1 VFSERLHERAAA
13 VGSRVCLGIDP
24 RAELHDASPLTGAE
38 RPDTSRED
46 DAAATARAVTS
57 YFRGLLDATADLI
70 ACCKPQSA
78 FFEALGLP
86 GLEALASLTAHARTL
101 GVPVILDAKRGDIDS
116 TAAAYASA
124 YLTGGRLA
132 GDALT
137 INPYLGMDSLEPFI
151 TTADDSGRGVF
162 VLLKT
167 SNSGSVDLQDVPL
180 ASGVPLYRHL
190 ANMLAARAGT
200 MPRDE
205 HGFTALGV
213 VVGATHA
220 SHLAELRSVLPRS
233 VFLVPG
239 YGAQGGTAD
248 DVAAAFDGNGRGAVV
263 SASRSLTYA
272 SGPVG
277 DDPTGAIDAA
287 RGAVVLMRD
296 AINGAIARR

>member
-1 VFSERLHERAAA
+1 MEEAPQPRAA
-13 VGSRVCLGIDP
+13 VGQLPAHIGSGGVGLAFDVAAP
-24 RAELHDASPLTGAE
+24 DEYVDDLVELSTDRPLM
-38 RPDTSRED
+38 
-46 DAAATARAVTS
+46 AV
-57 YFRGLLDATADLI
+57 DLTVDSNEI
-70 ACCKPQSA
+70 A
-78 FFEALGLP
+78 FEALGLP

-151 TTADDSGRGVF
+151 TTADDTGRGVF

-167 SNSGSVDLQDVPL
+167 SNSGSIDLQDAPL

-277 DDPTGAIDAA
+277 GDPTGAIDAA